1 MNREALMIN
10 QTDRQLA
17 SQPPER
23 WLTVPA
29 PSPVCT
35 PVLLQRAQSA
45 SSREAAVA
53 SGRGVFLLGQPTRW
67 MRGAAAAAVSLLAG
81 INYLRIQARV
91 HPQLCLSV
99 TERVYIVNRKDG

>member
-1 MNREALMIN
+1 M
-10 QTDRQLA
+10 
-17 SQPPER
+17 
-23 WLTVPA
+23 
-29 PSPVCT
+29 
-35 PVLLQRAQSA
+35 LLQRAQSA

-67 MRGAAAAAVSLLAG
+67 MWGAAAVVSLLAG

-99 TERVYIVNRKDG
+99 TERVYIVNKKDG

>member
-1 MNREALMIN
+1 M
-10 QTDRQLA
+10 
-17 SQPPER
+17 
-23 WLTVPA
+23 
-29 PSPVCT
+29 
-35 PVLLQRAQSA
+35 LLQRAQSA

-67 MRGAAAAAVSLLAG
+67 MWGAAAVSLLAG

-99 TERVYIVNRKDG
+99 TERVYIVNKKDGLTPEPSAAADQYEAMQRLTVPTV

>member
-1 MNREALMIN
+1 M
-10 QTDRQLA
+10 
-17 SQPPER
+17 
-23 WLTVPA
+23 
-29 PSPVCT
+29 
-35 PVLLQRAQSA
+35 LLQRAQSA

-67 MRGAAAAAVSLLAG
+67 MWGAAVVSLLAG

-99 TERVYIVNRKDG
+99 TERVYIVNKKDG